1 MASRGSGAKAKG
13 ASAEREVAKILQ
25 EHGYDSHRGMVCYHE
40 PDIVGGVPGLHLEV
54 KRQEQ
59 VRLTDWMAQ
68 SDAQK
73 RAGEIPTVVHRKNR
87 EEWLIT
93 MKFEDFL
100 EFIKLPFEE

>member
-13 ASAEREVAKILQ
+13 ASAEREIAKILQ
-25 EHGYDSHRGMVCYHE
+25 DHGYDAHRGMVFYHE

-54 KRQEQ
+54 KRQEK
-59 VRLTDWMAQ
+59 LALKDWMAQ
-68 SDAQK
+68 SESQK
-73 RAGEIPTVVHRKNR
+73 RAGEYPTVVHRKNR

-100 EFIKLPFEE
+100 EFIKMPFEE